1 MIRAGNGIEHLATG
15 TNCFCCTPQM
25 QGISRRLSDFSRRD
39 FLAGL
44 GAAVAVGSHVGSAK
58 AQPAGPTTKVLFRNL
73 RLFDG
78 KAASVQSGR
87 QVLVEGNRIAAIDA
101 TNAASPAD
109 AVTIDCGANSWNS
122 ISNALPPRYR
132 PGPPE
137 SGTSP

>member
-1 MIRAGNGIEHLATG
+1 MPTG
-15 TNCFCCTPQM
+15 TSCFCCTPQM

-44 GAAVAVGSHVGSAK
+44 GAAVTVGSHVVSAK

-78 KAASVQSGR
+78 RTASVQSGR

-101 TNAASPAD
+101 TNAA
-109 AVTIDCGANSWNS
+109 G
-122 ISNALPPRYR
+122 R
-132 PGPPE
+132 PTPSRSTAA
-137 SGTSP
+137 SGFSCRG